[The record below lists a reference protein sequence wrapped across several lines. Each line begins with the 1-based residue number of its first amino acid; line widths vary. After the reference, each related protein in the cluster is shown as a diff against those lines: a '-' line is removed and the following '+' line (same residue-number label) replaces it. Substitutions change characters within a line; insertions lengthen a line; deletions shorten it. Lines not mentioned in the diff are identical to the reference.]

1 MKLESLRELFISEL
15 QDTYDAENQI
25 IKAMPKIIE
34 HASHSELQDAL
45 RMHEQQTREQV
56 RRVEQCFQILNMKAK
71 SEHCDG
77 MEGILDE
84 GNKLMKQ
91 SGDPSAIDAG
101 IIASAQKVEH
111 YEVAS
116 YGTLCSYAELLGLN
130 DCVTLL
136 RQTLNEEKE
145 TDKKLTALAERV
157 VNVDAVRAAGR
168 QMPSEQL

>member
-1 MKLESLRELFISEL
+1 MKLESLRELFVSEL

-25 IKAMPKIIE
+25 LKAMPKMME
-34 HASHSELQDAL
+34 HTSHSELKDAL

-56 RRVEQCFQILNMKAK
+56 RRIEQCFQILNMKAK
-71 SEHCDG
+71 AEHCDG
-77 MEGILDE
+77 MEGIIDE
-84 GNKLMKQ
+84 GNKLMKKG
-91 SGDPSAIDAG
+91 GDSSAIDAG

-111 YEVAS
+111 YEIAS

-145 TDKKLTALAERV
+145 TDKKLTGLAERL
-157 VNVDAVRAAGR
+157 VNVDAVRAAGGQTQR
-168 QMPSEQL
+168 EQL